1 MGRESAS
8 IGCLVFS
15 LSVKEDP
22 NSGQGA
28 NTFGRL
34 NYLDRLP
41 VHLRF
46 TSESE
51 FESTNGYKYKS
62 SLGKPYSALLD
73 SQGWKLDGLFRNSIH
88 SKVVA
93 LTLLYP
99 VFMLSDTVRRSSN
112 KRNV

>member
-1 MGRESAS
+1 MGRELAS

-15 LSVKEDP
+15 LRVKEEL
-22 NSGQGA
+22 NNGQGA
-28 NTFGRL
+28 NTFGRSID
-34 NYLDRLP
+34 LDRLP

-73 SQGWKLDGLFRNSIH
+73 SQGWKLDGLFRNSIR
-88 SKVVA
+88 SKVVT

-99 VFMLSDTVRRSSN
+99 AFMVE
-112 KRNV
+112 